1 MKHPPW
7 SITWLRFSKN
17 MYASSNIIAE
27 SGRDFVFT
35 DGHAIMALTEF
46 YNDLTH
52 LDEVDWSVMESKYW
66 NDTDEFPDRKRRR
79 QAEFLVHESVPL
91 ELFLGIGVRDQ
102 RIKTK
107 VNDILEK
114 YSVNITVLQKPLFY
128 F

>member
-1 MKHPPW
+1 
-7 SITWLRFSKN
+7 
-17 MYASSNIIAE
+17 
-27 SGRDFVFT
+27 
-35 DGHAIMALTEF
+35 MALTEF

-52 LDEVDWSVMESKYW
+52 LDEVDWSVLESKYW

-114 YSVNITVLQKPLFY
+114 YSVDMTVLQKPLFY